1 VRPEHLVLDAG
12 GSGVHGEIIV
22 VEPMGAETELL
33 IQAGEAQIVL
43 MTSGRPNVKP
53 GERVGLTLDPATAH
67 LFDQKSGQRL
77 AA

>member
-1 VRPEHLVLDAG
+1 
-12 GSGVHGEIIV
+12 VHGEIIV

-33 IQAGEAQIVL
+33 IQAGESQIVL